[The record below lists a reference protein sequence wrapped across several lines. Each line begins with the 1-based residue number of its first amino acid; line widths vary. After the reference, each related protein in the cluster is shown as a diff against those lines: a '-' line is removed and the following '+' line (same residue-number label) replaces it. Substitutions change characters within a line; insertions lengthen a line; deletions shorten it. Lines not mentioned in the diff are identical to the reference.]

1 MTRIISMSTNELSK
15 VEIIGKL
22 AQKSLTQQQAADI
35 LNICSRQVRRL
46 LQKYLDD
53 GATALIS
60 KKREQPSNHQL
71 SPCIKELTLELLKA
85 HYIGFGPTL
94 AHEKITEIHKITIS
108 LCSVRNIMITNGLWT
123 DKKVKKQKVYQ
134 LRKRRSREGELV
146 QMDGSPHDWFEGRG
160 PYCTLVLCV
169 DDATGKALEGL
180 FVPSEAIWTYFSL
193 MKKYFTRY
201 GRPVAF
207 YVDKHSVFR
216 VNAIEALTG
225 EGITQ
230 FGRAMQELGI
240 EMIFAN
246 SPQAKGRIERMNQTL
261 QDRLVK
267 ELRLRGISTTEAAN
281 AFLPEFIEDLN
292 KRFAVVPQSPNNA
305 HRPLL
310 KEHDLELIFTIKSF
324 RVLSKNLTFQY
335 NNTIYQIHSD
345 RQSYALRKASICIRE
360 QEDKTITVLYKGKS
374 LAFSTY
380 DCQQKQGEIVD
391 SKRLNEVIDSLQIK
405 SEKIKYKPSDNHP
418 WRHSTRRARIARKPT

>member
-1 MTRIISMSTNELSK
+1 
-15 VEIIGKL
+15 
-22 AQKSLTQQQAADI
+22 
-35 LNICSRQVRRL
+35 
-46 LQKYLDD
+46 
-53 GATALIS
+53 
-60 KKREQPSNHQL
+60 
-71 SPCIKELTLELLKA
+71 
-85 HYIGFGPTL
+85 
-94 AHEKITEIHKITIS
+94 
-108 LCSVRNIMITNGLWT
+108 MITNGLWT
-123 DKKVKKQKVYQ
+123 DKKVKKQRVYQ
-134 LRKRRSREGELV
+134 LRKRRSQEGELV

-169 DDATGKALEGL
+169 DDATSKVLEGL

-193 MKKYFTRY
+193 VKKYFTRR
-201 GRPVAF
+201 GRPAAF

-216 VNAIEALTG
+216 VNAVEALTG

-246 SPQAKGRIERMNQTL
+246 SPQAKGRIERMNKTF

-292 KRFAVVPQSPNNA
+292 NRFAVVPQSPNNA

-335 NNTIYQIHSD
+335 NSTIYQIHSD
-345 RQSYALRKASICIRE
+345 RQSYALRKASVCIRE
-360 QEDKTITVLYKGKS
+360 KEDGTITVIYKDKP
-374 LAFSTY
+374 LVFSIY
-380 DCQQKQGEIVD
+380 NCQQKQGEIVD
-391 SKRLNEVIDSLQIK
+391 SKRLNEVMDNLQNK
-405 SEKIKYKPSDNHP
+405 SEKAKYKPSNNHP
-418 WRHSTRRARIARKPT
+418 WRYSPRGAVTKQKL

>member
-1 MTRIISMSTNELSK
+1 MQRIVSMSTNELNK
-15 VEIIGKL
+15 VEVIGKV

-60 KKREQPSNHQL
+60 KKREQPGNHQL
-71 SPCIKELTLELLKA
+71 PSCIKELTVALLKT
-85 HYIGFGPTL
+85 HYQGFGPTL
-94 AHEKITEIHKITIS
+94 AHEKITEIHKIDIS
-108 LCSVRNIMITNGLWT
+108 LWTVRNIMITNGLWK
-123 DKKVKKQKVYQ
+123 DKKVKKQRVFQ

-160 PYCTLVLCV
+160 PYCTLLLCV
-169 DDATGKALEGL
+169 DDATSKVLGGL

-193 MKKYFTRY
+193 MKRYFTKH
-201 GRPVAF
+201 GRPIAF

-216 VNAIEALTG
+216 VNAVEALTG
-225 EGITQ
+225 DGITQ

-246 SPQAKGRIERMNQTL
+246 SPEAKGRIERMNQTF

-281 AFLPEFIEDLN
+281 DFLPEFIEDVN
-292 KRFAVVPQSPNNA
+292 RRFAVVPQSPNNA
-305 HRPLL
+305 HRPIL
-310 KEHDLELIFTIKSF
+310 KEQDLELIFTIKSF

-345 RQSYALRKASICIRE
+345 RQSYALRKARVCIHE
-360 QEDKTITVLYKGKS
+360 KEDGTITVLYKEKS
-374 LAFSTY
+374 LVFSTY
-380 DCQQKQGEIVD
+380 NCQEKQGEVVD
-391 SKRLNEVIDSLQIK
+391 SKRLNEVMDNLLHK
-405 SEKIKYKPSDNHP
+405 LEKVKYKPSNKHP
-418 WRHSTRRARIARKPT
+418 WKHFPGGPITKPKP